1 LGALRRC
8 VRFLGLMKWVARGRM
23 TRMQR
28 KIVVIQTIVDA
39 NVRACC
45 NGYHARS
52 LREPHNGSLQ
62 LAAVMVL

>member
-1 LGALRRC
+1 
-8 VRFLGLMKWVARGRM
+8 
-23 TRMQR
+23 MQR